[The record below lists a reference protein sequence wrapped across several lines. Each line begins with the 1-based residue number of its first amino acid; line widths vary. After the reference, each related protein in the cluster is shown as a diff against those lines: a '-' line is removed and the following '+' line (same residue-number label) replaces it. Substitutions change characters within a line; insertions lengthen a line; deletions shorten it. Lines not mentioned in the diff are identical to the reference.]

1 MDNTEVL
8 AGIAKAMAPPA
19 FLGLPLGDWGVILAI
34 IAALF
39 NIITT
44 GPAAIRMIRGWF
56 NKEK

>member
-1 MDNTEVL
+1 MDQQEILLGL
-8 AGIAKAMAPPA
+8 AKSLAPPTL
-19 FLGLPLGDWGVILAI
+19 LGLPLGEWGTILAI

-44 GPAAIRMIRGWF
+44 GPAVIRAIRSWL